1 MNVSVNG
8 MLEVMEVVMNSD
20 KYSITLES
28 PTVEEF
34 LNLRNKI
41 GWGELDTNLAKT
53 SLNNSL
59 FHVIVREKSTLIG
72 MGRVVGDGAM
82 YFYIQDVIV
91 DPRYQNTGVGS
102 ALMEQIENYLLV
114 AAKKGST
121 IGLLAAKGKEAFY
134 ARYSYIMRPN
144 NSLGNG
150 MCRFV

>member
-1 MNVSVNG
+1 MEIVVNP
-8 MLEVMEVVMNSD
+8 D

-28 PTVEEF
+28 PSIEEF

-41 GWGELDTNLAKT
+41 GWGELDFNLAKT

-59 FHVIVREKSTLIG
+59 FHVIVRDKSQIIG
-72 MGRVVGDGAM
+72 MGRVVGDGSM

-91 DPRYQNTGVGS
+91 DPSYQKSGVGS
-102 ALMEQIENYLLV
+102 ALMEKIENYLLV
-114 AAKKGST
+114 AANKGST

-134 ARYSYIMRPN
+134 TRYGYILRPN
-144 NSLGNG
+144 KSLGNG